1 MSGPAIP
8 APDRMGQRGMPRRPE
23 ELPAL
28 NAAGGLHVEHA
39 KPILSVALIADAV
52 LVAARPAQQIPSG
65 RDAIRRSQGRSGRG
79 HPTLQV
85 AGPALTDAAQT
96 FSILNVRSATDDLKA
111 AAVIREA
118 AMRLFAER
126 GTAAVTVREIA
137 AAAGVS
143 PSLVMHHYGSK
154 DGLRDAVDR
163 RAAAFFEEMLGELAR
178 IGEQGGSASLA
189 ELFAARLEAQ
199 PVMADYVRR
208 LLLDGGE
215 AADALFSKLFGT
227 TLAGMRSLV
236 EAGVVRPAQDEET
249 RTAFLLA
256 NDLSLVLLRRQITS
270 VTGTDPLT
278 RDGLA
283 RWTAAAMDVYTG
295 GIFAP
300 PAGPAG
306 PGKPA
311 FGQPAAGGEPYR

>member
-154 DGLRDAVDR
+154 DGLKDAVDR

-178 IGEQGGSASLA
+178 TGEEGGGASLA
-189 ELFAARLEAQ
+189 ELFTARLESQ
-199 PVMADYVRR
+199 PAMVDYVRR

-215 AADALFSKLFGT
+215 AADALFTKLFDAT
-227 TLAGMRSLV
+227 VAGMRSLA
-236 EAGVVRPAQDEET
+236 EAGIVRPAQDERI

-256 NDLSLVLLRRQITS
+256 NDLSLVLLRRQVAL

-278 RDGLA
+278 REGLA
-283 RWTAAAMDVYTG
+283 SWTAAVMDVYTS
-295 GIFAP
+295 GIFTM
-300 PAGPAG
+300 PAVPGTPASDQRP
-306 PGKPA
+306 PGKD
-311 FGQPAAGGEPYR
+311 GNR